1 MQISRRGRVC
11 IEAVPFSRDHSSVY
25 ALFIMSELFEKNNDG
40 RTIEGFGTKK
50 KVSSLVRERH
60 LWFREDCL
68 SSR

>member
-40 RTIEGFGTKK
+40 RRIEGFGTKK
-50 KVSSLVRERH
+50 KFRVSFERGVYGS
-60 LWFREDCL
+60 EKIV
-68 SSR
+68 